1 MGWCMACSRQGPLDG
16 CGRGEH
22 GSVVNLKCPPAALKQ
37 HCCVLPTRAT
47 IAQNWFAASRLR
59 EDFWDPSIRPAVR
72 SIRWSASWA
81 FELSS
86 FVLAFVPGD
95 YAVFDV
101 DNAMSVFGD
110 VMLVCDQHDG
120 VPLGMQAIE

>member
-22 GSVVNLKCPPAALKQ
+22 GSVVNLKCPSAALKQ

-59 EDFWDPSIRPAVR
+59 EDFLGSLDSAGGEKYPLVGVTGFRVITFFSCVRPR
-72 SIRWSASWA
+72 R
-81 FELSS
+81 LCR
-86 FVLAFVPGD
+86 L
-95 YAVFDV
+95 
-101 DNAMSVFGD
+101 
-110 VMLVCDQHDG
+110 
-120 VPLGMQAIE
+120 